1 MNRSLFAWPPRNTPD
16 APVSPA
22 ASSLPTG
29 DGAGATVSAT
39 VAPVAPAAVES
50 APAPAA
56 PAVVEAPA
64 VVATEVAPAVS
75 HDFKPS
81 LLEATDPADPA
92 APATEV
98 KPPET
103 KPGETPP
110 EVKAEDAKPPETP
123 AEPEVLAPIA
133 YEFRFPE
140 NVDANAIDKPV
151 LEKYTEI
158 LNKARVP
165 AEVAQE
171 ALDLHLTQ
179 IQETAKRLSEV
190 QWDVFNRQQET
201 WQTQV
206 KSDPE
211 LGGAKFK
218 TMQRNAARFIEG
230 MGLSPTQIK
239 SVMDAM
245 RTTGAGN
252 HPDIYRLF
260 ARAGERFFKEGEA
273 RNMPPARQV
282 APTREQKQKARY
294 T

>member
-1 MNRSLFAWPPRNTPD
+1 M
-16 APVSPA
+16 
-22 ASSLPTG
+22 
-29 DGAGATVSAT
+29 
-39 VAPVAPAAVES
+39 
-50 APAPAA
+50 
-56 PAVVEAPA
+56 
-64 VVATEVAPAVS
+64 
-75 HDFKPS
+75 
-81 LLEATDPADPA
+81 LEATDPADPA

-103 KPGETPP
+103 KPSETPP

-165 AEVAQE
+165 AGVAQE